1 MKDKTLILINGYDVC
16 EEEEVV
22 MKLVVM
28 RVVVRMVL
36 RGVLREVVE

>member
-1 MKDKTLILINGYDVC
+1 MKDKTLILINGYVVC

-36 RGVLREVVE
+36 RGVLRVVVE